1 MSGVNYRDWI
11 GRKQTRTDVV
21 ALAPAQ
27 RLLATLDDRET
38 VLKAADA
45 LPPLWHWIYF
55 LPDAPQSK
63 VAPDGH
69 AQTGDFMPP
78 IALPRRMFAGT
89 EVDFH
94 APLPLGAEARLEA
107 EITDVQ
113 EKTGKTGALAF
124 VTVRRRLFA
133 GSTLALEERQS
144 IVYRAAGAKTPAPEA
159 RPLPAPPANA
169 WIRDIHADPVLLFR
183 YSALTFNAHRIHYDR
198 PYATDEEGY
207 PGLIVHGPLL
217 ATLLMELV
225 RRNVRRPVRS
235 FAFRASAPIFDTAP
249 FRVQGEPQGDSV
261 RLVALRCDG
270 ETAMQA
276 EAKLA

>member
-11 GRKQTRTDVV
+11 GRKQAREDAI

-38 VLKAADA
+38 TLRPGDP

-63 VAPDGH
+63 VAHDGH
-69 AQTGDFMPP
+69 AQTGDFLPP

-133 GSTLALEERQS
+133 GATLALEERQS
-144 IVYRAAGAKTPAPEA
+144 IVYRAAGERTAAPEPK
-159 RPLPAPPANA
+159 PLPAPPAGA
-169 WIRDIHADPVLLFR
+169 WTREVRADPVLLFR

-198 PYATDEEGY
+198 PYATEEEGY

-217 ATLLMELV
+217 ATLLIELV
-225 RRNVRRPVRS
+225 RRNAGRPVRS

-249 FRVQGEPQGDSV
+249 FRVQGEPQDGAV
-261 RLVALRCDG
+261 RLTAIRCDG
-270 ETAMQA
+270 ATAMQA
-276 EAKLA
+276 EAKLG